1 MEKEMTL
8 SLNGELELVKAIQN
22 GNEEAINRLKQT
34 RLRFVEAV
42 AKQYQNRGL
51 TLEELVEEG
60 NKGLITAARQF
71 DGQRGLKFPSYAV
84 WWIRNNIRWAVQQK
98 TIEAMNETE
107 NLVYREFFAN
117 SEIPGVFEKTKWHGK
132 PSDNS
137 FLFVI
142 GECDKCETLSDIF
155 DVRDQSLFKK
165 KYNQAINKN
174 CKNKNCTDK
183 KQISEE
189 GNINRLHS
197 SSLAALL
204 FFYGIDEQ
212 HQIKLEL
219 QTDGEKHEYT
229 FYDSYFEV
237 KTIVFKNHRPSNM
250 DVVLEGHDENGL
262 SVLLFLESKFS
273 EYLNGGNKSDISMKY
288 WNMYQ
293 QLGLFDGS
301 MDEIIASGSTSI
313 ELKGTENVHYCEGI
327 KQMISHYMGVSNY
340 AEHGDEALV
349 ENSQIKGK
357 HPDVI
362 LLGEILFKF
371 DEKVDPK
378 GKYGIY
384 AEDYRKLARTINE
397 KNQLKKLRVLK
408 DVLCYQE
415 IENKALDL
423 RVKRF
428 YQYQ

>member
-1 MEKEMTL
+1 MDNTK
-8 SLNGELELVKAIQN
+8 
-22 GNEEAINRLKQT
+22 
-34 RLRFVEAV
+34 
-42 AKQYQNRGL
+42 
-51 TLEELVEEG
+51 
-60 NKGLITAARQF
+60 
-71 DGQRGLKFPSYAV
+71 
-84 WWIRNNIRWAVQQK
+84 
-98 TIEAMNETE
+98 
-107 NLVYREFFAN
+107 NLVYWEFFAN
-117 SEIPGVFEKTKWHGK
+117 SEIPGAFEKTEWHGK

-137 FLFVI
+137 FSFVVD
-142 GECDKCETLSDIF
+142 EHDKCKSLIEIF
-155 DVRDQSLFKK
+155 GIKNEELFRK
-165 KYNQAINKN
+165 KYNQAINGDGN
-174 CKNKNCTDK
+174 
-183 KQISEE
+183 EE
-189 GNINRLHS
+189 KRINVLHS

-250 DVVLEGHDENGL
+250 DVVLEGQDENGL
-262 SVLLFLESKFS
+262 HVLLFLESKFS
-273 EYLNGGNKSDISMKY
+273 EYLNSGKESDISKEY
-288 WNMYQ
+288 RDMYQ
-293 QLGLFDGS
+293 LLGLFDGS

-327 KQMISHYMGVSNY
+327 KQMISHYMGVRNY
-340 AEHGDEALV
+340 AERGDDALV
-349 ENSQIKGK
+349 EKSQFEGK
-357 HPDVI
+357 QPDVI

-384 AEDYRKLARTINE
+384 AEDYRKLAKTINE
-397 KNQLKKLRVLK
+397 KNTVKKLRMLNEI
-408 DVLCYQE
+408 LCYQD
-415 IENKALDL
+415 IENSALDV

>member
-1 MEKEMTL
+1 MEKEVTL

-42 AKQYQNRGL
+42 AKQYQNRWF

-60 NKGLITAARQF
+60 NKGLITAAKRF
-71 DGQRGLKFPSYAV
+71 DEQRGLKFPSYAV
-84 WWIRNNIRWAVQQK
+84 WWIRNSIRWAVQQK

-117 SEIPGVFEKTKWHGK
+117 SDIPGVFDKTKWHGK

-137 FLFVI
+137 FSFVI
-142 GECDKCETLSDIF
+142 GECDKCEPLSDIF
-155 DVRDQSLFKK
+155 DVRDRSLFKK

-174 CKNKNCTDK
+174 CKNK

-262 SVLLFLESKFS
+262 HVLLFLESKFS
-273 EYLNGGNKSDISMKY
+273 EYLNSGKKSDISKEY
-288 WNMYQ
+288 RDMYQ
-293 QLGLFDGS
+293 KLGLFDGS

-340 AEHGDEALV
+340 AEHGDEALD